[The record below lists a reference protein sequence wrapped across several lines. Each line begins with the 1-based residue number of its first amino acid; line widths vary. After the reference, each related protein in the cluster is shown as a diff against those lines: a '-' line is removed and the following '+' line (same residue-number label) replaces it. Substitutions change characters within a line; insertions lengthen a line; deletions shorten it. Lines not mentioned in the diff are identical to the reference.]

1 MKTLKPSLIIV
12 IVPIDKAASNF
23 SFICKKFC
31 ISKIL
36 NEIGLYGTLNPT
48 YRFSSKKKMK

>member
-12 IVPIDKAASNF
+12 TVPIDKAASNF

-36 NEIGLYGTLNPT
+36 NEIGLYVTLNPT
-48 YRFSSKKKMK
+48 YRFSSKKNMK